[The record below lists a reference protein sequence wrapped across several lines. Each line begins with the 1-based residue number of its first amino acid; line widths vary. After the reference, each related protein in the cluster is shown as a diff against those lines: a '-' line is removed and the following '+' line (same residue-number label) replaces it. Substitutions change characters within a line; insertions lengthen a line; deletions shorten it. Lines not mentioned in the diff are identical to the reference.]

1 MHVILRQRHH
11 GNTPTQ
17 ETIVAK
23 YKINGEAPT
32 VHASAYVA
40 EMASI
45 IGKVQLDENT
55 SVWDFAAIRGDNE
68 LIHIMEGSNVQEG
81 AVLHTDIGYPMVV
94 GRNVTVGHQACLHG
108 CTIGEGS
115 LIGIR
120 SVVLNGAKIGKNCII
135 GAGALITEGK
145 EIPDR
150 SLVVG
155 SPGKV
160 IRTLNDD
167 EVARLIGAA
176 FYVQKAKL
184 FKETLE
190 RIDN

>member
-1 MHVILRQRHH
+1 
-11 GNTPTQ
+11 
-17 ETIVAK
+17 VAK

-32 VHASAYVA
+32 VHTSAYVA

-94 GRNVTVGHQACLHG
+94 GKNVTVGHQACLHG
-108 CTIGEGS
+108 CTVGEGS

-176 FYVQKAKL
+176 FYVHKAKL
-184 FKETLE
+184 FKDTLE
-190 RIDN
+190 KIDD